1 MVPTFVTIFSK
12 TGFFKVLLHLCG
24 VSTYAEFEEVIQI
37 FCHERIKAL
46 QNSLQSKSID
56 LLLKIV
62 VNCLSLLKENL
73 EFELKSKFEVRELD
87 ISKLKQYRVTLDIS

>member
-12 TGFFKVLLHLCG
+12 TGFIKVLLHLCG

-56 LLLKIV
+56 LLIKFT
-62 VNCLSLLKENL
+62 VNCLNLCIINL
-73 EFELKSKFEVRELD
+73 EFELKSNFEVCELD
-87 ISKLKQYRVTLDIS
+87 ISKLK